1 MPAPAACCLGRAE
14 RCWRKRN
21 VKAAAIGGGDT
32 AASVTMGTRTGPA
45 QRLVLGPQAACP
57 CAACLKGPSLRTI
70 STVSTLTG
78 RAQGESGLHLL
89 LTLSKIPGPSQSLWG
104 SGFPA
109 CTVPWMGAGR
119 EGRLSRASLSLGPC
133 PCPHRTLGST
143 SFLRGLEL
151 RP

>member
-1 MPAPAACCLGRAE
+1 MLEEKKCQGSCHRGRRYCSLNDHGDQDRACS
-14 RCWRKRN
+14 
-21 VKAAAIGGGDT
+21 KA
-32 AASVTMGTRTGPA
+32 
-45 QRLVLGPQAACP
+45 VLGPQAACP
-57 CAACLKGPSLRTI
+57 CGACLKGPSLRTI

-109 CTVPWMGAGR
+109 CTVPWMGAGW